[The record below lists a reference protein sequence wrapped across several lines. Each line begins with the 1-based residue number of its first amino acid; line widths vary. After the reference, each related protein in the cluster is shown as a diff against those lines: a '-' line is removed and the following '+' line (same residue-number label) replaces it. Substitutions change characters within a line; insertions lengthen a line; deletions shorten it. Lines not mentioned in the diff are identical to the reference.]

1 MRNRLANRRL
11 TRDLGAERPAAL
23 LSCGRAGKAGEMD
36 PTDNY
41 DDYQKGYEDA
51 MRAASGGEA
60 VASSSASTSPSPMSS
75 SGMSSGPT
83 TSTSTVPAS
92 YSRVQQGI
100 GTTLGLLVGF
110 PLVAALIGGI
120 FGLAVGNFTGGALLF
135 GGLAFVFAL
144 FVGAIWAGIRL
155 IRWWLPLAIV
165 AMLVY
170 IIVTKS
176 TG

>member
-1 MRNRLANRRL
+1 MRDRLASRRS
-11 TRDLGAERPAAL
+11 TWDLGAERLDAL
-23 LSCGRAGKAGEMD
+23 LSCGQAGKAGEMG

-51 MRAASGGEA
+51 MRAASGSEA
-60 VASSSASTSPSPMSS
+60 VVSSSASTSPS
-75 SGMSSGPT
+75 PT

-92 YSRVQQGI
+92 YSRVQQRI
-100 GTTLGLLVGF
+100 GTTLGLLVAF

-144 FVGAIWAGIRL
+144 FVGAIWMGIRL

-165 AMLVY
+165 AMIVY